1 MQCPKCGAYNAD
13 NATNCMSCGAPLNS
27 QTAQNPY
34 GSNPEMAGQQ
44 PATSVV
50 NNIWETMKWRII
62 RVMIGGV
69 IVLVIAL
76 VANWLHQFKPDEYV
90 QAMFDVEFKAET
102 EDYVSQDIGTKDE
115 VLEWRGEELDE
126 MVAMIVSNFEDDG
139 VAIPEKSQ
147 KRLYNM
153 FDKLFRQVS
162 YEVKSAEKIDDR
174 TYGVTIRCQKMTIMD
189 DLLDDLSEDELM
201 GRIYSMDFYSVSSED
216 EMWDMIAEE
225 YVDWLVDGAN
235 AWLDNPVYEQPEDH
249 IVYVTKNDQDIWE
262 ISNNADEILDWLM

>member
-1 MQCPKCGAYNAD
+1 
-13 NATNCMSCGAPLNS
+13 
-27 QTAQNPY
+27 
-34 GSNPEMAGQQ
+34 MAGQQ
-44 PATSVV
+44 PVTSVA
-50 NNIWETMKWRII
+50 NNIWETMKWHII

-90 QAMFDVEFKAET
+90 QAMFDAEFKAET

-126 MVAMIVSNFEDDG
+126 VVAVIVSNFEDDG

-174 TYGVTIRCQKMTIMD
+174 TYEVTISCQKMTIMD

-201 GRIYSMDFYSVSSED
+201 SRIYSRDFYSASSED
-216 EMWDMIAEE
+216 EVLDMIAEE
-225 YVDWLVDGAN
+225 YVDWLVDGAD

-249 IVYVTKNDQDIWE
+249 IVYVTQNDNDVWE
-262 ISNNADEILDWLM
+262 ISNDADEILDWLM